1 MKRFVVSVVAGAGLL
16 VLGWWGYTYYRGGA
30 APALEIGGPSKSDGS
45 GKAGGKAPEAGGGR
59 PGPRGPI
66 GVEASAAQKVALA
79 DEIGAVGTLRANET
93 VVVKPEIAG
102 RIVRIGFTDGA
113 RVSRNAVL
121 VELDASILAA
131 QVEQARAELA
141 LARTTFDRTDDL
153 AKRNFVSGS
162 ARDQAAATLKIQEAR
177 LQLAE
182 SQLSKTR
189 IVAPFDGVLGLRN
202 VSVGDFVRDG
212 AELVTLEDLS
222 SMKVDLRLPERY
234 IGQLRR
240 GQRIQLAF
248 DGFPGRTY
256 VATLDALDAQVDANG
271 RALLARGRLANPDG
285 RLRSG
290 MFAKA
295 RIVLSE
301 KPTAVVVPEEAI
313 LPIGADTFVFRIVD
327 GKAMRTKVV
336 TGIRKDGLVEIVS
349 GVAEGDSVVTAG
361 QLKLQRDGLEVRVID
376 PRRRGGADAAG
387 PDGAGKGAG
396 KGPGGPDGAG
406 KDSGKGAGAPDGA
419 GKDGGKGA
427 GAPDGPGKDGGP
439 RKAG

>member
-16 VLGWWGYTYYRGGA
+16 ALGWWGYTYYRGGA
-30 APALEIGGPSKSDGS
+30 APALEIGAPPKSDGS

-66 GVEASAAQKVALA
+66 AVEAGAAQKVALA

-102 RIVRIGFTDGA
+102 RIVRIGFSDGA
-113 RVSRNAVL
+113 RVSRNTVL

-131 QVEQARAELA
+131 QVEQTRAELA

-182 SQLSKTR
+182 SQLAKTR

-202 VSVGDFVRDG
+202 VSVGDFVREG
-212 AELVTLEDLS
+212 ADLVTLEDIS

-256 VATLDALDAQVDANG
+256 MATLDALDAQVDANG

-336 TGIRKDGLVEIVS
+336 TGIRKDGQVEIVS

-376 PRRRGGADAAG
+376 PRRRGAADAAA
-387 PDGAGKGAG
+387 PDGAGKGGG
-396 KGPGGPDGAG
+396 KGPGTPDG
-406 KDSGKGAGAPDGA
+406 P
-419 GKDGGKGA
+419 GKDGGKGQ
-427 GAPDGPGKDGGP
+427 GAPGPGTPDGPGKDGGP